1 MSQLYKPPSPSRG
14 FGLSILLGLFCAGL
28 LLMLVPLTQIFQTPQ
43 KTVEIIEAIE
53 VAAPPPPPPPETPDV
68 PPPAEQE
75 EPPPELNMPPPMP
88 SLEQLELSLNPGTGG
103 DLRIDNAFQFDLSTE
118 SAEEMIRLFGFD
130 ELDEIPRLVREGRP
144 NSQQSAE
151 FQRLMRRQG
160 TKQVILLVALDER
173 GVISVVDVV
182 NYTHAALIPAAKQAA
197 ESSRFSPP
205 MRNGVPV
212 RAKYTWPLSF

>member
-1 MSQLYKPPSPSRG
+1 
-14 FGLSILLGLFCAGL
+14 
-28 LLMLVPLTQIFQTPQ
+28 
-43 KTVEIIEAIE
+43 
-53 VAAPPPPPPPETPDV
+53 
-68 PPPAEQE
+68 
-75 EPPPELNMPPPMP
+75 PMP

-103 DLRIDNAFQFDLSTE
+103 DIHIDGSLQFDLTTE

-151 FQRLMRRQG
+151 FQRVMRRQG
-160 TKQVILLVALDER
+160 PKQVILLVVLDER
-173 GVISVVDVV
+173 GAISVVDVV
-182 NYTHAALIPAAKQAA
+182 SYTHAALIPSAKQAA

>member
-1 MSQLYKPPSPSRG
+1 MSQLYKPPSPNRG
-14 FGLSILLGLFCAGL
+14 FGFSLLIGLLCAGL
-28 LLMLVPLTQIFQTPQ
+28 LFMLVPLTQLFQSPL
-43 KTVEIIEAIE
+43 KTVEIFEVVE
-53 VAAPPPPPPPETPDV
+53 VAAPPPPPPPEAPDV
-68 PPPAEQE
+68 PPPDEQE
-75 EPPPELNMPPPMP
+75 EPPPELNTPPPMP

-103 DLRIDNAFQFDLSTE
+103 DINIDGSFQFDLTTE
-118 SAEEMIRLFGFD
+118 STEEMIRLFGFD

-144 NSQQSAE
+144 KSQQSAE

-173 GVISVVDVV
+173 GATSVVEVV

-197 ESSRFSPP
+197 EASRFSPP

>member
-1 MSQLYKPPSPSRG
+1 MSQLYKPPSPNRG
-14 FGLSILLGLFCAGL
+14 FGFSLLLGLFCAGL
-28 LLMLVPLTQIFQTPQ
+28 LFMLVSWAQLFQSPQ
-43 KTVEIIEAIE
+43 KTEEFFEAIE
-53 VAAPPPPPPPETPDV
+53 VATPPPPPPPEVPDV
-68 PPPAEQE
+68 PPPDEQE
-75 EPPPELNMPPPMP
+75 EPPPELNTPPPMP

-103 DLRIDNAFQFDLSTE
+103 DIHIDGSLQFDLTTE

-151 FQRLMRRQG
+151 FQRVMRRQG
-160 TKQVILLVALDER
+160 PKQVILLVVLDER
-173 GVISVVDVV
+173 GAISVVDVV
-182 NYTHAALIPAAKQAA
+182 SYTHAALIPSAKQAA